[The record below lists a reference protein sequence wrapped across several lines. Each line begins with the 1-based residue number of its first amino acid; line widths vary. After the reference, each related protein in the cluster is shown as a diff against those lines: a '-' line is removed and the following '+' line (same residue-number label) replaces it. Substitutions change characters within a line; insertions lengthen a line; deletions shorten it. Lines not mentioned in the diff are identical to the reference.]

1 MTSDNGKEIPVNF
14 VDEKEE
20 PKKNNQDKQNAE
32 PEMKVKSKN
41 KEKKSNTAK
50 LENELEKLRSE
61 YDILNDQFLR
71 LRAEFVNYRKR
82 VERENLELAAYLK
95 AEIFKKIL
103 PIVDDFEQ
111 MFRNSGDG
119 SNEASI
125 LEGAKMIY
133 NKLMNTLQ
141 SEGLEKIEALN
152 QEFDPQVH
160 EAMMM
165 QPVEDPGKHNKVI
178 TVFQDGFKIKD
189 RLIRPTKAIVGN
201 FSQTNNESEDKTLN

>member
-1 MTSDNGKEIPVNF
+1 MTSNNGKEIPVNF
-14 VDEKEE
+14 VDEKEKQE
-20 PKKNNQDKQNAE
+20 NTENKQNAE
-32 PEMKVKSKN
+32 PEMKVKNKS
-41 KEKKSNTAK
+41 KEKKSATAK
-50 LENELEKLRSE
+50 LEKELEKLRSE
-61 YDILNDQFLR
+61 YDALNDQFLR

-103 PIVDDFEQ
+103 PVVDDFEQ

-125 LEGAKMIY
+125 LEGARMIY

-141 SEGLEKIEALN
+141 TEGLEKIEALN
-152 QEFDPQVH
+152 QEFDPQIH

-165 QPVEDPGKHNKVI
+165 QPVDDPEKHNKVI

-201 FSQTNNESEDKTLN
+201 FNQESQESEDKNLN